1 MLTGLGFWNDWR
13 VVGLLLLQFKSLI
26 APDSFF
32 SSPLRIFMIIQIME
46 IHHDQPE
53 YFFITIH
60 NKMLYPTIPIW
71 ANSWGL
77 TLACFI
83 HSKAPKPKILNVHLS
98 TKCSHKRS
106 WNYHTTALLFFFQL
120 IKSLTQ
126 QACHN
131 NYLVGGYAVPEII
144 RINGINVIL
153 RAYFA
158 TDVMI
163 I

>member
-1 MLTGLGFWNDWR
+1 MTGELSACSCCNLKVLLRLT
-13 VVGLLLLQFKSLI
+13 
-26 APDSFF
+26 AF
-32 SSPLRIFMIIQIME
+32 SVHPWGYSWLYRLWKFTMINLSI
-46 IHHDQPE
+46 
-53 YFFITIH
+53 FFITIH